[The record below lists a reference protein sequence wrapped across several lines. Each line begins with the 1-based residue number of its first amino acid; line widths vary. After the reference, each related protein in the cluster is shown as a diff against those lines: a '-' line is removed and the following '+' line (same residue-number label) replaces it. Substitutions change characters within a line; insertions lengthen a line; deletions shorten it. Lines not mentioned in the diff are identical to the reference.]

1 MIYTVTLNP
10 ALDYVIQVP
19 QFRVGQ
25 INRMTSEH
33 IYYGGKGINV
43 SIILN
48 ELGVETCALG
58 FVADFTGREL
68 ETGLNRLGIRTDFVH
83 VKEGMTRINVKMKSE
98 EETEING
105 QGPKVTKKDFLDLL
119 EKVRAIPAGDTIV
132 VSGNIPSFMPSD
144 SYERLLEQVQPGVRI
159 VVDAEKDLLIS
170 TLRFHPFVIKPNIDE
185 LSVMFD
191 TKIQTLQEIVHYA
204 KALQSKGAENVLVS
218 MAGQGSMLVDEQGQ
232 TVIQPAAEGTVVNSV
247 GAGDSMVAGF
257 IAGYLRKKDYAYA
270 QKLGASAGAAT
281 AFHSGLATKEQIDE
295 VFKTL

>member
-19 QFRVGQ
+19 QFRTGQ

-43 SIILN
+43 STILN

-68 ETGLNRLGIRTDFVH
+68 EAGLNRLGIRTDFVH
-83 VKEGMTRINVKMKSE
+83 VQEGMTRINVKMKSE

-105 QGPKVTKKDFLDLL
+105 QGPKVKEKDFADLL
-119 EKVRAIPAGDTIV
+119 KKVEAIPSGDTIV

-144 SYERLLEQVQPGVRI
+144 SYERLLEKVQPGVRI
-159 VVDAEKDLLIS
+159 VVDAENDLLIS

-185 LSVMFD
+185 LSVMFHTTIRTQQD
-191 TKIQTLQEIVHYA
+191 IVRYA
-204 KALQSKGAENVLVS
+204 KALQNEGARNVLVS
-218 MAGQGSMLVDEQGQ
+218 MAGKGSVLIDEHGQ
-232 TVIQPAAEGTVVNSV
+232 CVVQAPAKGTVVNSV

-257 IAGYLRKKDYAYA
+257 LAGYLRTKDYVYA

-281 AFHSGLATKEQIDE
+281 AFHSGLATREQIE
-295 VFKTL
+295 AVFQTL